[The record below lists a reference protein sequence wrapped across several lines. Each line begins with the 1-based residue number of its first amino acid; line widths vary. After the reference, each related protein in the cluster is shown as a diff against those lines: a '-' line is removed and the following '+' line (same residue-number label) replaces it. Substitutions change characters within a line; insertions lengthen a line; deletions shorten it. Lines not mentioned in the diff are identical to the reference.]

1 MSKQL
6 LIDPGVLRAS
16 GKIHFNDIPVNQYK
30 KTVKE
35 AAENFSK
42 KDLINIYRD
51 MCYIREFETMLNL
64 IKTTSEYQGVPY
76 THPGPAHLGIGQ
88 EAAYVGQAYCLNEDD
103 FSFGSHR
110 SHGEILARGLRAVET
125 MEAEKLDR
133 IMSTFAGGRIRG
145 VVDDGK
151 KELRALGRDFLLY
164 GMICETFGRKNGFN
178 SGLGGSM
185 HAFFTP
191 FGIYPNNAIVG
202 GSGSIAPGAALYKL
216 SNKKPGIVVCN
227 IGDAATAC
235 GPVWE
240 GMVISSM
247 DQYRTLWGKDGGGMP
262 IIFNIWN
269 NSYGMGGQTN
279 GETMGYQMPARIGA
293 ALNPMQ
299 MHASGGVW

>member
-88 EAAYVGQAYCLNEDD
+88 EAAYVGQAYCLNEAD

-110 SHGEILARGLRAVET
+110 SHGEILARGLRAV
-125 MEAEKLDR
+125 
-133 IMSTFAGGRIRG
+133 
-145 VVDDGK
+145 
-151 KELRALGRDFLLY
+151 
-164 GMICETFGRKNGFN
+164 
-178 SGLGGSM
+178 
-185 HAFFTP
+185 
-191 FGIYPNNAIVG
+191 
-202 GSGSIAPGAALYKL
+202 
-216 SNKKPGIVVCN
+216 
-227 IGDAATAC
+227 
-235 GPVWE
+235 
-240 GMVISSM
+240 
-247 DQYRTLWGKDGGGMP
+247 
-262 IIFNIWN
+262 
-269 NSYGMGGQTN
+269 
-279 GETMGYQMPARIGA
+279 
-293 ALNPMQ
+293 
-299 MHASGGVW
+299 

>member
-1 MSKQL
+1 
-6 LIDPGVLRAS
+6 
-16 GKIHFNDIPVNQYK
+16 
-30 KTVKE
+30 
-35 AAENFSK
+35 
-42 KDLINIYRD
+42 
-51 MCYIREFETMLNL
+51 MLNL

-216 SNKKPGIVVCN
+216 SNKKPGIVV
-227 IGDAATAC
+227 
-235 GPVWE
+235 W
-240 GMVISSM
+240 
-247 DQYRTLWGKDGGGMP
+247 QHR
-262 IIFNIWN
+262 
-269 NSYGMGGQTN
+269 
-279 GETMGYQMPARIGA
+279 
-293 ALNPMQ
+293 
-299 MHASGGVW
+299 